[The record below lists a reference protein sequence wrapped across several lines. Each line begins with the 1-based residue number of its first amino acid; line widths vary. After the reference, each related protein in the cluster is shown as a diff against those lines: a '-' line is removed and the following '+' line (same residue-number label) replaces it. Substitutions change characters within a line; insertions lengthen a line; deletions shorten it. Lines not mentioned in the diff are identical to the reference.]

1 MKKQVFIIIKP
12 GFLKYSKIILDKFKR
27 KGWNIVRIKTKKLLL
42 SEAERLYSIHKK
54 EKFYIPLCNYMSSDL
69 SIGIIIEKQT
79 SEDPFK
85 EVDKIKDYFRKK
97 YAESEMRNVLHSS
110 DSQEHMDKEM
120 YTYFWQ

>member
-1 MKKQVFIIIKP
+1 
-12 GFLKYSKIILDKFKR
+12 
-27 KGWNIVRIKTKKLLL
+27 
-42 SEAERLYSIHKK
+42 
-54 EKFYIPLCNYMSSDL
+54 MSSDL

-85 EVDKIKDYFRKK
+85 EVGEIKDYFRKK

>member
-42 SEAERLYSIHKK
+42 SEAKRLYSIHKK
-54 EKFYIPLCNYMSSDL
+54 EKFYTPLCNYMSSDL

-85 EVDKIKDYFRKK
+85 EVGEIKDYFRKK